1 MITKTYESLWSDPTV
16 ARRIDDGIERNRKS
30 DLTLTVHDRA
40 GKPVV
45 GQRVTIEQTSSEF
58 LFGANL
64 FMVGCYDDP
73 AIAGAYEKAYVELFN
88 AGTVSLYWRDLE
100 PTPGKLRFTKDS
112 PFIRRRPPVDLA
124 VEFGQRHGLNLSG
137 HPLVWDFI
145 KWSVPDWL
153 TDEASIDGAAWE
165 RRIAQIAERYGH
177 VISRW
182 DVVNEVM
189 VTEERL
195 KAGLSRPMPPNYARK
210 AFEWCEKHMPASAH
224 LMINDVTQ
232 AMEGSQDRYGNLI
245 QQLLDQKSKIDG
257 IGLQLHMFQD
267 EEIRAVARGERFHP
281 NDQLAMLDRYA
292 RFNRPIHISEIT
304 LTSPRN
310 DPDGLA
316 VQAEVARNFYR
327 MWFSHPAVHA
337 ITWWNVPDGA
347 AAPGEDSVNSGLLD
361 RNMNPKPSYTALQQ
375 LIRNDWRTRLAA
387 DTDANGQVRF
397 RGFHGVYSANVAGA
411 SAKFPLTHAGG
422 ETTVRLEQ

>member
-1 MITKTYESLWSDPTV
+1 MITKSYESLWSDPTV
-16 ARRIDDGIERNRKS
+16 ARRIDDGIEQNRKS
-30 DLTLTVHDRA
+30 DLTLTVQDRA

-45 GQRVTIEQTSSEF
+45 GQRVTIEQTSSDF

-73 AIAGAYEKAYVELFN
+73 ATARAYEKAYVELFN

-100 PTPGKLRFTKDS
+100 PTPGNLRFSKDS

-153 TDEASIDGAAWE
+153 SDEASIDGTAWE
-165 RRIAQIAERYGH
+165 RRIEQIAERYGH

-182 DVVNEVM
+182 DVVNETM
-189 VTEERL
+189 LSERRL
-195 KAGLSRPMPPNYARK
+195 REGTSRPMPPDYARK
-210 AFEWCEKHMPASAH
+210 AFQWCEKYMPASAH
-224 LMINDVTQ
+224 LMINEVTG
-232 AMEGSQDRYGNLI
+232 AMESSQDRYHQLI
-245 QQLLDQKSKIDG
+245 QQLLDQKSKVDG

-281 NDQLAMLDRYA
+281 ADQLAMLDRYA
-292 RFNRPIHISEIT
+292 NFNRLIHISEIT

-310 DPDGLA
+310 DPDGPA
-316 VQAEVARNFYR
+316 IQAEVAKNFYR

-347 AAPGEDSVNSGLLD
+347 AAPGEDSVESGLLD
-361 RNMNPKPSYTALQQ
+361 RNMNPKPSYNALQK
-375 LIRNDWRTRLAA
+375 LIRDDWRTRLTA
-387 DTDANGQVRF
+387 DTDAKGQVRF
-397 RGFHGVYSANVAGA
+397 RGFHGGYSARVAGT
-411 SAKFPLTHAGG
+411 SATFSLTPAGG
-422 ETTVRLEQ
+422 DTTVRLEQ